1 MATCWLLLAWHQPRN
16 GESPLGSEEDLK
28 GFDERERFGE
38 CLFKLPEEETS
49 VMSGLASQM
58 DTYQELSLHQG
69 HGRAC
74 SHCSEILSIPRASL
88 RLLPSFTF
96 NPWKLSSSELNNSL
110 LRRRRDIRK
119 EPQIKESRFTSVPQ
133 TGGCQPS
140 RPRRRR
146 GDVKDSCVGATTT
159 RLVHT
164 AYQLTCPPRNRR
176 LKRGRKTP
184 TPRAAHA
191 DLPNHTADNCNPPPP
206 PAFIKKAHNRVQ
218 APGKKRRGER
228 WSRQVEP
235 SAFDGRGGGDVCI
248 SRIHSG
254 AHKRRPLHWRR
265 C

>member
-1 MATCWLLLAWHQPRN
+1 
-16 GESPLGSEEDLK
+16 
-28 GFDERERFGE
+28 
-38 CLFKLPEEETS
+38 
-49 VMSGLASQM
+49 MSGLASQM

-110 LRRRRDIRK
+110 LRRRRDIDKKK
-119 EPQIKESRFTSVPQ
+119 ETKRASDKRVSLHLCSSDWRLSAVPSSEKTRGREGFVCRGHYYPAGTHGLSVNV
-133 TGGCQPS
+133 
-140 RPRRRR
+140 
-146 GDVKDSCVGATTT
+146 DD
-159 RLVHT
+159 
-164 AYQLTCPPRNRR
+164 TCPPRNRR

-191 DLPNHTADNCNPPPP
+191 DLPNHTADNCNPPVPP
-206 PAFIKKAHNRVQ
+206 LAFIKKAHNRVQ

-235 SAFDGRGGGDVCI
+235 SAFDGRGGGTFV
-248 SRIHSG
+248 
-254 AHKRRPLHWRR
+254 
-265 C
+265 